1 MLPTSKQLNI
11 CRHFYYSELVSKFD
25 SAKLHHVPK
34 ISQLQDH
41 EWGFKELQTLG
52 MYESFA
58 KAPPLLNQEWR
69 LCGHNVEKYKFV
81 RANTLQKEI
90 TNVHS
95 EAFQIKSRYNWRGII

>member
-1 MLPTSKQLNI
+1 
-11 CRHFYYSELVSKFD
+11 
-25 SAKLHHVPK
+25 
-34 ISQLQDH
+34 
-41 EWGFKELQTLG
+41 

-69 LCGHNVEKYKFV
+69 LCRHNVEKYKFV

-95 EAFQIKSRYNWRGII
+95 EAFQIKSRYGEESFTVARVLKNRKRNKKLIIMYLTKMEIKLVLFI